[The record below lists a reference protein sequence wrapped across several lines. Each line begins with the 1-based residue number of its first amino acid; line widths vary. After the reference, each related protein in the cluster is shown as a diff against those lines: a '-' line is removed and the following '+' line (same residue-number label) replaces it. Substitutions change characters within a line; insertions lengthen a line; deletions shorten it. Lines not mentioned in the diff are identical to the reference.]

1 MFKYC
6 INEMI
11 IFIKYKTPMANALHF
26 YSFITKK
33 SEENLP
39 IICRISGLILKI
51 NDYSKGLLPDII
63 L

>member
-11 IFIKYKTPMANALHF
+11 VFIKNKTPMANAVHF
-26 YSFITKK
+26 FSFITKK
-33 SEENLP
+33 IGRKSSDHLP
-39 IICRISGLILKI
+39 DIRLNFKI